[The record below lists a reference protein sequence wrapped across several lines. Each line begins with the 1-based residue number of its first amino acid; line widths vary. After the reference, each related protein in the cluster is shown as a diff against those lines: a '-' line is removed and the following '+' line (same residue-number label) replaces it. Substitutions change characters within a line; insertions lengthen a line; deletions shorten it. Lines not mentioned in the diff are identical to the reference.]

1 MKGDPGV
8 VRHRWRTHLKNAT
21 SEGAVLELVRTYLA
35 EWPSDEVASLPLNAW
50 PANIRSRGD
59 IMSWMFRIGDAHSK
73 FKGDPA
79 VLVRLQELLLFLT
92 HAAVRVTQI
101 GAGMSDAPAVN
112 DAAAAPEAQ
121 RSTANGIEK
130 NGHAKKDKPVTDEES

>member
-1 MKGDPGV
+1 M

-21 SEGAVLELVRTYLA
+21 SEAAVIQLVRTYLA
-35 EWPSDEVASLPLNAW
+35 EWPSDEVASLPVDAW
-50 PANIRSRGD
+50 PTSIRSRGD

-73 FKGDPA
+73 FKGDSA
-79 VLVRLQELLLFLT
+79 VLARLQELLLFLT

-112 DAAAAPEAQ
+112 DAGNSAEPQ
-121 RSTANGIEK
+121 RSTVNGIEK
-130 NGHAKKDKPVTDEES
+130 NGHEKKKDKPVTDEEQ

>member
-1 MKGDPGV
+1 M

-21 SEGAVLELVRTYLA
+21 TEAAVLELVRTYLS
-35 EWPSDEVASLPLNAW
+35 EWTTAEVASLPVDSW
-50 PANIRSRGD
+50 PTIVRSRSD
-59 IMSWMFRIGDAHSK
+59 IMSWMFRIGDAHGK

-79 VLVRLQELLLFLT
+79 VLARLQELLLFLT

-101 GAGMSDAPAVN
+101 GAGMIDSPAVN
-112 DAAAAPEAQ
+112 DAGSSHDTH

-130 NGHAKKDKPVTDEES
+130 PAVEKKDKPVTDEEG

>member
-1 MKGDPGV
+1 M

-21 SEGAVLELVRTYLA
+21 SESAVLQLVRTYLS
-35 EWPSDEVASLPLNAW
+35 EWPVDEVTSLPTDAW
-50 PANIRSRGD
+50 PGSVRSRAD
-59 IMSWMFRIGDAHSK
+59 IMSWMFRIGDAHGK

-79 VLVRLQELLLFLT
+79 VLARLQELLLFLT

-101 GAGMSDAPAVN
+101 SSGMTDGPAMN
-112 DAAAAPEAQ
+112 DPVQQEAQ

>member
-1 MKGDPGV
+1 M

-21 SEGAVLELVRTYLA
+21 SEAAVVQLIRTYLS
-35 EWPSDEVASLPLNAW
+35 EWPVDEVGSLPPDAW
-50 PANIRSRGD
+50 PTGVRTRSD
-59 IMSWMFRIGDAHSK
+59 IMSWMFRIGDAYSK

-79 VLVRLQELLLFLT
+79 VLARLQELLLFLT

-101 GAGMSDAPAVN
+101 GTGMTDGPAVN
-112 DAAAAPEAQ
+112 DAVSSDEAQ

-130 NGHAKKDKPVTDEES
+130 NGHERKDKPVTDEGN